1 MSDRNRPIANSA
13 QGEAAAPSRSIHF
26 STGVGSGSAR
36 PDQAMPA
43 AIDTGSGLRATFHA
57 ALRKV
62 RIGPWPAATS
72 SSISMTPNTIAMI
85 EVTITASIAGGR
97 PGSPNAARQS
107 GTPM

>member
-1 MSDRNRPIANSA
+1 
-13 QGEAAAPSRSIHF
+13 
-26 STGVGSGSAR
+26 
-36 PDQAMPA
+36 MPA
-43 AIDTGSGLRATFHA
+43 TIDSGSGLRATFQA

-62 RIGPWPAATS
+62 TTGPWPAATS
-72 SSISMTPNTIAMI
+72 SSISMTPNTIEMI